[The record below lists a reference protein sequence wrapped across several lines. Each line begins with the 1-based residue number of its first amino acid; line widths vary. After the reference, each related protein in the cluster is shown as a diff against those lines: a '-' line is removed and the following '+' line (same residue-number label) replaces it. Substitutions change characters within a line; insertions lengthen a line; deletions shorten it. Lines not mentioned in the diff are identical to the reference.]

1 MVDSVSVLD
10 ISPDDVVGI
19 IGQKHF
25 WKARRAIA
33 K

>member
-1 MVDSVSVLD
+1 LSTMKV
-10 ISPDDVVGI
+10 SPDDVVAI

-25 WKARRAIA
+25 WKARKEIA